1 VNPVESLGT
10 RPSPYFEEQYHYR
23 QDEMSIRD
31 VWMKENFSQMSD
43 VVFVHELQAL
53 AKIKQEKSGMEA
65 IQPLE
70 TESWPPRI
78 HLDSGKEGS

>member
-1 VNPVESLGT
+1 
-10 RPSPYFEEQYHYR
+10 
-23 QDEMSIRD
+23 MSIRD